1 MLVEMLHTN
10 DPSEDS
16 IMCKFI
22 NHHTENQRS
31 EDSEISQ
38 KEKAEFF
45 LKLQLQRIEKK
56 LIDIEQR
63 VAECDQKIKSLIK
76 SGQKEHALIYL
87 RKRKL
92 LEGEQT
98 KLHGMTIK
106 LEEQLYA
113 IESASEASM
122 TLETLSMA
130 TGVT

>member
-1 MLVEMLHTN
+1 MTLAQIKNYLRKSTRNSEEEISLLLKHAERSGQMLVEMLHTN
-10 DPSEDS
+10 DPSEES

-63 VAECDQKIKSLIK
+63 VAECD
-76 SGQKEHALIYL
+76 
-87 RKRKL
+87 
-92 LEGEQT
+92 
-98 KLHGMTIK
+98 
-106 LEEQLYA
+106 
-113 IESASEASM
+113 
-122 TLETLSMA
+122 
-130 TGVT
+130 